1 MDTDIGKYLL
11 LYLCMA
17 LAVSFFFPNIILCN
31 SNEPNCETSILGL
44 FKLNITDGHINVVD
58 HDWNNTELEFQKSGT
73 PVQSGW
79 FQQGIAVVTGFF
91 QWVVDG
97 LGNVLGTFKIL
108 TAFIFSPFTFILK
121 PDLMGNAPF
130 FVKMIFAI
138 PLVFIVF
145 FASIKFIR
153 GFQ

>member
-1 MDTDIGKYLL
+1 MDMDLGKYLL

-17 LAVSFFFPNIILCN
+17 LAVSFFFPQTILG
-31 SNEPNCETSILGL
+31 EGETSILGV
-44 FKLNITDGHINVVD
+44 FNVGINTTTNQPYIIGAGFSNSDLNSQFSGDSTDSG
-58 HDWNNTELEFQKSGT
+58 LFQKG
-73 PVQSGW
+73 VN
-79 FQQGIAVVTGFF
+79 IVTSFF

-97 LGNVLGTFKIL
+97 LGNVLGTIKIL
-108 TAFIFSPFTFILK
+108 FAFLFSPFIFVMR

-145 FASIKFIR
+145 MGGVKFIR
-153 GFQ
+153 GLN

>member
-17 LAVSFFFPNIILCN
+17 LAISFFFPTVLLG
-31 SNEPNCETSILGL
+31 STGEASILGI
-44 FKLNITDGHINVVD
+44 FKIDINDTTGEPYIVERG
-58 HDWNNTELEFQKSGT
+58 WNNRELDTLTSNTAVTE
-73 PVQSGW
+73 GW
-79 FQQGIAVVTGFF
+79 FQKGIQVVTGFF

-108 TAFIFSPFTFILK
+108 FAFIFSPFIFVLR

-145 FASIKFIR
+145 IGGIKFIR
-153 GFQ
+153 GVQ

>member
-17 LAVSFFFPNIILCN
+17 LAVSFFFPQVLLG
-31 SNEPNCETSILGL
+31 SSGETSILGL
-44 FKLNITDGHINVVD
+44 FKIGINTTTNEPYIIGSG
-58 HDWNNTELEFQKSGT
+58 WNNAELSSQIDNSAIE
-73 PVQSGW
+73 SGW
-79 FQQGIAVVTGFF
+79 FQKGIQVVTSFF

-108 TAFIFSPFTFILK
+108 FAFIFSPFIFVMR

-130 FVKMIFAI
+130 YVKMIFAI

-145 FASIKFIR
+145 IGGIKFIR

>member
-1 MDTDIGKYLL
+1 MDTDVGKYLL

-17 LAVSFFFPNIILCN
+17 LAVSFFFPQVLLG
-31 SNEPNCETSILGL
+31 SGSETSILGI
-44 FKLNITDGHINVVD
+44 FKVGINNVTNEPYIVDDG
-58 HDWNNTELEFQKSGT
+58 WNNVGLDDLTNNDAVSE
-73 PVQSGW
+73 GW
-79 FQQGIAVVTGFF
+79 FQKGIQVVTGFF
-91 QWVVDG
+91 QWIVDG

-108 TAFIFSPFTFILK
+108 FSFIFSPFIFVLR

-145 FASIKFIR
+145 IGGIKFIR
-153 GFQ
+153 GLQ

>member
-1 MDTDIGKYLL
+1 MDTDIGKFLL

-17 LAVSFFFPNIILCN
+17 LSVSFFFPQVLLG
-31 SNEPNCETSILGL
+31 SSGETSILGI
-44 FKLNITDGHINVVD
+44 FKVGINSTTNEPYIMDDG
-58 HDWNNTELEFQKSGT
+58 WNNVGLDDLTNNNAVSE
-73 PVQSGW
+73 GW
-79 FQQGIAVVTGFF
+79 FQKGIQVVTGFF
-91 QWVVDG
+91 QWIVDG

-108 TAFIFSPFTFILK
+108 FSFIFSPFIFVLR

-145 FASIKFIR
+145 IGGIKFIR
-153 GFQ
+153 GIQ